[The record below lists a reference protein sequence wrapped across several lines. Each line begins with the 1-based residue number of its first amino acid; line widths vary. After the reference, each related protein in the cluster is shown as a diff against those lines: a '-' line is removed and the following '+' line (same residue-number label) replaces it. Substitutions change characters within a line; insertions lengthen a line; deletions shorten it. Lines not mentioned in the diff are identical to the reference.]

1 MRRTFFCLLL
11 ISILSVTVLA
21 QQQQPQSPKLQTPRQ
36 ALIEIITK
44 GGDSVLKHLTVEVQE
59 MFLKPE
65 NKAAAPM
72 LTALTSMKP
81 EKGLQ
86 TFEAGDVLVSFAEPG
101 QNMKYEV
108 RVDDDDMAG
117 TEDTLSLSLHVL
129 RDGKEEDSG
138 MWLLSS
144 HFSVNMK
151 QQQNIWRLNKISV
164 GADFPIGDPEFIKKN
179 LLHSDTVV
187 HTTGMTAMVGGTGT
201 APAQTQPASMP
212 PEQLVAVLG
221 FAESTFARQ
230 HPETG
235 FTCSLAELG
244 ETAKLLGVDQQV
256 STGSYNGYHIG
267 LSGCEGKPASSY
279 QVFVEPISAG
289 RNSKAFCSDATQNL
303 RVLEGGN
310 GTNCLGFGKP
320 QSIVDEGGMGWD
332 PISAARIK
340 PETEEKPK

>member
-1 MRRTFFCLLL
+1 MRKACLCFLIFSVFTFTA
-11 ISILSVTVLA
+11 IA
-21 QQQQPQSPKLQTPRQ
+21 QKQPQSPKLQTPRQ
-36 ALIEIITK
+36 ALIEMITK

-81 EKGLQ
+81 ENGLQ
-86 TFEAGDVLVSFAEPG
+86 TFEAGDVLVSYTEPN
-101 QNMKYEV
+101 QHLKYEA

-138 MWLLSS
+138 VWLLSS
-144 HFSVNMK
+144 HFSVSMK

-179 LLHSDTVV
+179 FLHSDSGM
-187 HTTGMTAMVGGTGT
+187 HTAVMTPMGAYSAET
-201 APAQTQPASMP
+201 QTQPASMP
-212 PEQLVAVLG
+212 PEQLLAMLG

-235 FTCSLAELG
+235 FTCSLTQLG
-244 ETAKLLGVDQQV
+244 DTAKSMGVDQQV
-256 STGSYNGYHIG
+256 SSGTYNGNRIG
-267 LSGCEGKPASSY
+267 LSGCEGKPAGSY
-279 QVFVEPISAG
+279 QIFVEPISAG
-289 RNSKAFCSDATQNL
+289 PGNKAFCSDATQNV
-303 RVLEGGN
+303 RVLDGGS
-310 GTNCLGFGKP
+310 GANCLAFGKV
-320 QSIVDEGGMGWD
+320 QSSSDWGGVGFD
-332 PISAARIK
+332 VAA
-340 PETEEKPK
+340 PVVPATDSHPK

>member
-1 MRRTFFCLLL
+1 MRKTSLCFLLL
-11 ISILSVTVLA
+11 STFSITALA
-21 QQQQPQSPKLQTPRQ
+21 QKQTPPPKLQTPRQ
-36 ALIEIITK
+36 ALIEMISK

-86 TFEAGDVLVSFAEPG
+86 TFEAGDVLVSFTEPA
-101 QNMKYEV
+101 QNVKYEV

-138 MWLLSS
+138 VWLLSS

-164 GADFPIGDPEFIKKN
+164 GADFPVGDPEFIKKN
-179 LLHSDTVV
+179 FLHTDTVV
-187 HTTGMTAMVGGTGT
+187 HTTGMTATGGVTGT
-201 APAQTQPASMP
+201 APVQIQPASMP
-212 PEQLVAVLG
+212 PEQLITMLG

-235 FTCSLAELG
+235 FTCSLAQLG
-244 ETAKLLGVDQQV
+244 DTANSLGVDQQAT
-256 STGSYNGYHIG
+256 TGTYNGYRIG
-267 LSGCEGKPASSY
+267 LTGCEGKPAGSY
-279 QVFVEPISAG
+279 QIFVEPISAG
-289 RNSKAFCSDATQNL
+289 TGSKAFCSDATQNV

-310 GTNCLGFGKP
+310 GANCLAFGKV
-320 QSIVDEGGMGWD
+320 QSSSDWGGVGFD
-332 PISAARIK
+332 IAAPAKSA
-340 PETEEKPK
+340 TDDHPK

>member
-1 MRRTFFCLLL
+1 MRKTCLCFLLFSVLTF
-11 ISILSVTVLA
+11 TALA
-21 QQQQPQSPKLQTPRQ
+21 QKESPSPKLQTPRQ
-36 ALIEIITK
+36 ALIEMISK

-86 TFEAGDVLVSFAEPG
+86 TFEAGDVLVSYTEPN
-101 QNMKYEV
+101 QHLKYEV

-117 TEDTLSLSLHVL
+117 TEDTLSLSLHML
-129 RDGKEEDSG
+129 HDGKEEDAG

-151 QQQNIWRLNKISV
+151 QQQNIWRLNKISL

-179 LLHSDTVV
+179 LLHSDGGV
-187 HTTGMTAMVGGTGT
+187 HTAVMTPLGGAYSAET
-201 APAQTQPASMP
+201 QSQPASMP
-212 PEQLVAVLG
+212 PEQLVTMLG

-235 FTCSLAELG
+235 FTCSLSQLED
-244 ETAKLLGVDQQV
+244 TAKSMGVDQQV
-256 STGSYNGYHIG
+256 STGTYNGYRIG
-267 LSGCEGKPASSY
+267 LSGCEGKPAGSY
-279 QVFVEPISAG
+279 QIIVEPISAG
-289 RNSKAFCSDATQNL
+289 AGSKAFCSDATQNV

-310 GTNCLGFGKP
+310 GANCLALGKVQSTMDDGLTGFRVAVPTKE
-320 QSIVDEGGMGWD
+320 SE
-332 PISAARIK
+332 
-340 PETEEKPK
+340 PK

>member
-1 MRRTFFCLLL
+1 MRKTPLCFLLL
-11 ISILSVTVLA
+11 SIFSLNLLA
-21 QQQQPQSPKLQTPRQ
+21 QKQPPSPKLQTPRQ
-36 ALIEIITK
+36 ALIEMISK

-72 LTALTSMKP
+72 LTAVTSMKP

-86 TFEAGDVLVSFAEPG
+86 TFEAGDVLVSFTEPG
-101 QNMKYEV
+101 QNVKYEV

-117 TEDTLSLSLHVL
+117 TEDTLSLSVHVL

-138 MWLLSS
+138 VWLLSS

-179 LLHSDTVV
+179 LLHSDSGV
-187 HTTGMTAMVGGTGT
+187 HTAVMTPLGGAYSAET
-201 APAQTQPASMP
+201 QSQPASMP
-212 PEQLVAVLG
+212 PEQLLTMLG

-235 FTCSLAELG
+235 FTCSLTQLG
-244 ETAKLLGVDQQV
+244 DTAKSLGVDQQAI
-256 STGSYNGYHIG
+256 TGTYNGFRIG
-267 LSGCEGKPASSY
+267 LTGCEGKPAGSY
-279 QVFVEPISAG
+279 QIFVEPISAG
-289 RNSKAFCSDATQNL
+289 AGSKAFCSDATQNV
-303 RVLEGGN
+303 RVLEGGS
-310 GTNCLGFGKP
+310 GANCLAFGKM
-320 QSIVDEGGMGWD
+320 QASSDEGGSGVFIGAPMTPATD
-332 PISAARIK
+332 SH
-340 PETEEKPK
+340 PK